1 MPTHGIMSSKSGQE
15 TVIDSETWLYSIKKK
30 MKKNDTTLPTLKE
43 CDYDSNSKI
52 ITDNNQQYIYIASM
66 YCKLTS
72 TDNKTGTVDHT
83 RLSENATVDSK
94 VKYDNTLGKWVR
106 G

>member
-1 MPTHGIMSSKSGQE
+1 M
-15 TVIDSETWLYSIKKK
+15 
-30 MKKNDTTLPTLKE
+30 PTLKE

-83 RLSENATVDSK
+83 KLSENATVESK
-94 VKYDNTLGKWVR
+94 VKYDNNLGKWVK

>member
-1 MPTHGIMSSKSGQE
+1 
-15 TVIDSETWLYSIKKK
+15 
-30 MKKNDTTLPTLKE
+30 
-43 CDYDSNSKI
+43 
-52 ITDNNQQYIYIASM
+52 M